1 MLKEISKTEAI
12 NERLMKENKVTILD
26 EPRHLE
32 AIRAMNIHMDQ
43 VRREYQVKDRKS
55 QITAAKVILTR

>member
-12 NERLMKENKVTILD
+12 NKRLLDENKVTILD
-26 EPRHLE
+26 KPRHLE
-32 AIRAMNIHMDQ
+32 AIRAMNIQMDQ

-55 QITAAKVILTR
+55 QITAANVILTR